1 MIKVKIEGTEKL
13 NKKLKQALEKDL
25 KATRKAVY
33 FAVLKAEQKAKRV
46 CPVDTGRSKSSITH
60 KVEGLSGEV
69 GTNVHYAPY
78 VEFGTRK
85 MKAQPYL
92 KPGGEEGLEYLKKK
106 IEEILKK

>member
-1 MIKVKIEGTEKL
+1 MIEVKIEGTEEL
-13 NKKLKQALEKDL
+13 NAKFKQAFEKDL
-25 KATRKAVY
+25 KATERAVY
-33 FAVLKAEQKAKRV
+33 LATLKAEAEAKKI
-46 CPVDTGRSKSSITH
+46 CPVDTGRLRSSITH
-60 KVEGLSGEV
+60 KVEGLLGEV

-92 KPGGEEGLEYLKKK
+92 KPGGEEGVEYLKKK